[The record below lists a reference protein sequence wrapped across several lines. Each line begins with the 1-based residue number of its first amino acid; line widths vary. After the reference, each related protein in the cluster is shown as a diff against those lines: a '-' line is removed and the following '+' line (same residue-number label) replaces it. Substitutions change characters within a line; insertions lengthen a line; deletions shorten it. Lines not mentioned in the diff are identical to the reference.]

1 MKKGIFSYFIQIGFI
16 KMMLRIELTLSDGT
30 ELCASYNGTLETAF
44 NFFYDKETNEK
55 RNEHVIKMVV
65 SSIDK

>member
-1 MKKGIFSYFIQIGFI
+1 
-16 KMMLRIELTLSDGT
+16 MMLRIELTLSDGT